1 VSKFDAGG
9 GLRSQPARP
18 RRYVSESG
26 DFTHTPEV
34 GRPHTEEEEDRL
46 RTVKILAIVTALVS
60 LAVVFALGAIG
71 VWLTSDAT
79 VFGLVVLAAG
89 TVAGLLVVYFEWR
102 QQLYRRF
109 TADALEGR
117 HAA

>member
-1 VSKFDAGG
+1 
-9 GLRSQPARP
+9 
-18 RRYVSESG
+18 
-26 DFTHTPEV
+26 
-34 GRPHTEEEEDRL
+34 
-46 RTVKILAIVTALVS
+46 VKILAIVIALVS

-71 VWLTSDAT
+71 VWLTSEAT

-102 QQLYRRF
+102 SQLYRQF
-109 TADALEGR
+109 IDEELEGR